1 MTAPKGPDWTDER
14 GTCEEGKEPRRR
26 GRAADWTEERGERG
40 TSDLSDEGSSAGIA
54 PPEGQSKQRLDV
66 RGLQIS
72 SGRRGPAVVSGIS
85 FAVRPGAVLGLVGE
99 SGSGKTTVALA
110 LLGHTRRGLSVTG
123 GEIRLDGTDLLRL
136 KPARLRA
143 LRGAVVSYVPQDPAA
158 ALNPAL
164 RVGYQLREVLRVHPG
179 SSADPDA
186 RVREVLR
193 EASLDAAG
201 DLLRRYPHQ
210 LSGGQ
215 QQRIGLAMAFAC
227 RPALIVLD
235 EPTTGLDV
243 STQRRVLD
251 TIRQLC
257 RGYGV
262 AAVYVSHD
270 LAVVS
275 ELADEVAVM
284 YAGRIVETGPAG
296 ALFGGPRHPYTRGL
310 LAAVPEPGRD
320 RPLAGIPGQQPPPG
334 RRGPGC
340 AFATRCELVL
350 EQCRQHEPELI
361 PLSGAPHPA
370 ANRNSP
376 HAVRCWRA
384 AEVTAG
390 QPDGPRPRAAAAGPG
405 PAALLSV
412 RGVAARY
419 HGVPALSGIDLDL
432 PARGCVAVVG
442 ESGSGKTTLARCIT
456 GLQQDWTG
464 EVTLRGVPLARAA
477 RHRPKQVLQQ
487 IQYVFQNPYTSLNPR
502 KTVGQIVAEPVQR
515 FLGLTRGE
523 QADRV
528 AQVLGDVA
536 LGGSFLARYPDQL
549 SGGER
554 QRVAIARALAAEPDV
569 LICDEVTSAL
579 DVSVQ
584 AVIVELLR
592 AATAQR
598 QLAMIFITHN
608 LALVRNVAQT
618 AVVLRQGQIVEA
630 GPAGQILAEP
640 VSGYTAQLLADA
652 PRLSRLAA
660 DRQPS

>member
-1 MTAPKGPDWTDER
+1 
-14 GTCEEGKEPRRR
+14 
-26 GRAADWTEERGERG
+26 
-40 TSDLSDEGSSAGIA
+40 
-54 PPEGQSKQRLDV
+54 
-66 RGLQIS
+66 
-72 SGRRGPAVVSGIS
+72 
-85 FAVRPGAVLGLVGE
+85 
-99 SGSGKTTVALA
+99 
-110 LLGHTRRGLSVTG
+110 
-123 GEIRLDGTDLLRL
+123 
-136 KPARLRA
+136 
-143 LRGAVVSYVPQDPAA
+143 
-158 ALNPAL
+158 
-164 RVGYQLREVLRVHPG
+164 
-179 SSADPDA
+179 
-186 RVREVLR
+186 
-193 EASLDAAG
+193 
-201 DLLRRYPHQ
+201 
-210 LSGGQ
+210 
-215 QQRIGLAMAFAC
+215 MAFAC

-251 TIRQLC
+251 TDPAAC

-284 YAGRIVETGPAG
+284 YAGRIVEAGPAG
-296 ALFGGPRHPYTRGL
+296 RAVRR
-310 LAAVPEPGRD
+310 AAAPIYPGA
-320 RPLAGIPGQQPPPG
+320 AG
-334 RRGPGC
+334 RGPG
-340 AFATRCELVL
+340 AGQR
-350 EQCRQHEPELI
+350 
-361 PLSGAPHPA
+361 PA
-370 ANRNSP
+370 AGRD
-376 HAVRCWRA
+376 
-384 AEVTAG
+384 T
-390 QPDGPRPRAAAAGPG
+390 RAAAAARPPRPGLRVRRPLRAASWSSAATTSRSCPAVRPRRPAPVRCRCVARPPPRCPRPGRTCRGPG
-405 PAALLSV
+405 RPRPAAGPPRVLSV
-412 RGVAARY
+412 RGVSARY
-419 HGVPALSGIDLDL
+419 RGVPALSGIDLDL

-456 GLQQDWTG
+456 GLQQDWAG
-464 EVTLRGVPLARAA
+464 QVTLRGVPLARAA

-515 FLGLTRGE
+515 FLGLPRGE

-528 AQVLGDVA
+528 AQVLEDVA

-592 AATAQR
+592 AAAAQR

-630 GPAGQILAEP
+630 GPAEQILAAP
-640 VSGYTAQLLADA
+640 ASGYTAQLLADS
-652 PRLSRLAA
+652 PRLARDGTQPTP

>member
-1 MTAPKGPDWTDER
+1 M
-14 GTCEEGKEPRRR
+14 
-26 GRAADWTEERGERG
+26 
-40 TSDLSDEGSSAGIA
+40 
-54 PPEGQSKQRLDV
+54 
-66 RGLQIS
+66 
-72 SGRRGPAVVSGIS
+72 VSGIS
-85 FAVRPGAVLGLVGE
+85 FAVRSGQVLGLVGE

-136 KPARLRA
+136 RPARLRA
-143 LRGAVVSYVPQDPAA
+143 LRGARVSYVPQDPAA

-179 SSADPDA
+179 SCADPDA
-186 RVREVLR
+186 RIREVLH
-193 EASLDAAG
+193 EASLDATP
-201 DLLRRYPHQ
+201 DLLHRYPHQ

-243 STQRRVLD
+243 STQRRILD
-251 TIRQLC
+251 TVRQLC

-284 YAGRIVETGPAG
+284 YAGRIVEAGPAG
-296 ALFGGPRHPYTRGL
+296 ALFAGPRHPYTRGL
-310 LAAVPEPGRD
+310 LAAVPEPGSD

-340 AFATRCELVL
+340 AFAARCELVL
-350 EQCRQHEPELI
+350 EQCRQHEPDLI
-361 PLSGAPHPA
+361 PLRSTDAAAPIDSPHPGPIDSPHPA
-370 ANRNSP
+370 APIHSL

-384 AEVTAG
+384 AEVSGAR
-390 QPDGPRPRAAAAGPG
+390 PSLPRPRAGAAGPG
-405 PAALLSV
+405 PAALLSI
-412 RGVAARY
+412 RGVSAHY
-419 HGVPALSGIDLDL
+419 HGVPALAGIDLDL

-477 RHRPKQVLQQ
+477 RHRPRQVLRQ

-502 KTVGQIVAEPVQR
+502 KTVSQIVAEPVQR
-515 FLGLTRGE
+515 FLGLSRGE

-528 AQVLGDVA
+528 AEVLHDVA
-536 LGGSFLARYPDQL
+536 LGDSFLSRYPDQL

-592 AATAQR
+592 AAAAQR

-608 LALVRNVAQT
+608 LALVRSVAQT
-618 AVVLRQGQIVEA
+618 AVVLRHGQIVEA
-630 GPAGQILAEP
+630 GPAAQILAEP
-640 VSGYTAQLLADA
+640 ASGYTAQLLADS
-652 PRLSRLAA
+652 PRLARPGA
-660 DRQPS
+660 QPAR

>member
-1 MTAPKGPDWTDER
+1 MAGQLNGGPD
-14 GTCEEGKEPRRR
+14 
-26 GRAADWTEERGERG
+26 
-40 TSDLSDEGSSAGIA
+40 
-54 PPEGQSKQRLDV
+54 RLDV
-66 RGLQIS
+66 RDLEIR
-72 SGRRGPAVVSGIS
+72 SGRRGPPVVSGIS
-85 FAVRPGAVLGLVGE
+85 FTVRPGEVLGLVGE

-136 KPARLRA
+136 RPARLRA

-164 RVGYQLREVLRVHPG
+164 RVGCQLTEVLRVHPG
-179 SSADPDA
+179 STADPAA
-186 RVREVLR
+186 RIREVLR
-193 EASLDAAG
+193 EASLDAIP

-243 STQRRVLD
+243 STQRRILD
-251 TIRQLC
+251 TVRQLC

-275 ELADEVAVM
+275 ELADAVAVM
-284 YAGRIVETGPAG
+284 YAGRIVEAGPSG
-296 ALFGGPRHPYTRGL
+296 ALFAGPLHPYTRGL
-310 LAAVPEPGRD
+310 LAAVPEPGSD

-340 AFATRCELVL
+340 AFAARCDLVL
-350 EQCRQHEPELI
+350 EQCRQQEPELI
-361 PLSGAPHPA
+361 PLSDAAHPA
-370 ANRNSP
+370 PPIHSPHAAAFISSP

-384 AEVTAG
+384 AEVSAG
-390 QPDGPRPRAAAAGPG
+390 RPDLPRPLGGAAEPG

-412 RGVAARY
+412 RGVSARY

-432 PARGCVAVVG
+432 PARACVAVVG

-464 EVTLRGVPLARAA
+464 EVTLRGVPLAPAA
-477 RHRPKQVLQQ
+477 RHRPRQVLRQ

-515 FLGLTRGE
+515 FLGLSRGE
-523 QADRV
+523 QANRV
-528 AQVLGDVA
+528 AQVLHDVA
-536 LGGSFLARYPDQL
+536 LGDSFLARYPDQL

-554 QRVAIARALAAEPDV
+554 QRVAIARALAVEPDV

-592 AATAQR
+592 AAAAQR

-608 LALVRNVAQT
+608 LALVRSVAQT
-618 AVVLRQGQIVEA
+618 AVVLRHGQIVEA
-630 GPAGQILAEP
+630 GPAGRILAEP
-640 VSGYTAQLLADA
+640 ASGYTAQLLADS
-652 PRLSRLAA
+652 PRLARPGARA
-660 DRQPS
+660 EGRKRV